1 MKIIDLILNE
11 ITCKTYRHVHGNSL
25 YQIFTEKGNYYIYLK
40 KITPAY
46 LPHNKDITRIQIPNL
61 PAFDEVIKS
70 ELLFFAIGYDT
81 VNNVYAVWN
90 PKAVKSRLN
99 RKTNISLYS
108 TYKGQQ
114 EVRTSQKL
122 FHYESKQRQDVV
134 IVTLSGLQTVLF
146 NYSLFFNAI
155 ETTDQND
162 MKNTNKNTE
171 YETPYIDSNGK
182 LTKITNPE
190 LLTLL
195 KPCFASP
202 YPTYVQ
208 AYNIIEDFYGM
219 DRFPKMEFKDWE
231 YLLTHIDWNNT
242 NNRISTERKEKKT
255 KKRLRRRWT
264 NEEMILVLDLYYKL
278 PFSKFSSRTPEIQK
292 LALKTGR
299 SASSITMRLCNYEYI
314 RTGRGL
320 SGGQKQ
326 CLPFLDK
333 YKNDRSQL
341 KQDAEYILAN
351 YSEHSSVQPNL
362 ESKSKKGGT
371 YEDFWRLFI
380 KYNQKHNG
388 PYALSK
394 GTPYKW
400 LCKSCLGINGVNINV
415 VIGNKSCRSEIY
427 INTGNKDENK
437 RIFDFYYSYRKKIE
451 KFIKDL
457 TWERLDDKNTCRI
470 KIEKPLSFR
479 NSDDCEKIFNFFV
492 TSTEQYLKVFA
503 PYSSKYK
510 NNNILEFPNLFSP
523 STGLCVF
530 LPDGNVIQE
539 KKACDTF
546 IKAILLAGVHKVR
559 KLGYTYCRVPI
570 VSNTKDRKYGS
581 AQHPIGG
588 GLYILTHSN
597 SKDKKR
603 ILDRISEE
611 LNLNWRVEIIE

>member
-1 MKIIDLILNE
+1 MDSTSAKTATDNIFRWDRKFYLQEKRYFLNYVQKQ
-11 ITCKTYRHVHGNSL
+11 ITSNY
-25 YQIFTEKGNYYIYLK
+25 NYYINENSTSL
-40 KITPAY
+40 
-46 LPHNKDITRIQIPNL
+46 
-61 PAFDEVIKS
+61 FDE
-70 ELLFFAIGYDT
+70 
-81 VNNVYAVWN
+81 
-90 PKAVKSRLN
+90 
-99 RKTNISLYS
+99 
-108 TYKGQQ
+108 
-114 EVRTSQKL
+114 
-122 FHYESKQRQDVV
+122 
-134 IVTLSGLQTVLF
+134 
-146 NYSLFFNAI
+146 
-155 ETTDQND
+155 
-162 MKNTNKNTE
+162 
-171 YETPYIDSNGK
+171 
-182 LTKITNPE
+182 
-190 LLTLL
+190 
-195 KPCFASP
+195 
-202 YPTYVQ
+202 
-208 AYNIIEDFYGM
+208 
-219 DRFPKMEFKDWE
+219 
-231 YLLTHIDWNNT
+231 
-242 NNRISTERKEKKT
+242 
-255 KKRLRRRWT
+255 
-264 NEEMILVLDLYYKL
+264 IL
-278 PFSKFSSRTPEIQK
+278 
-292 LALKTGR
+292 
-299 SASSITMRLCNYEYI
+299 
-314 RTGRGL
+314 
-320 SGGQKQ
+320 
-326 CLPFLDK
+326 
-333 YKNDRSQL
+333 
-341 KQDAEYILAN
+341 
-351 YSEHSSVQPNL
+351 
-362 ESKSKKGGT
+362 
-371 YEDFWRLFI
+371 
-380 KYNQKHNG
+380 
-388 PYALSK
+388 
-394 GTPYKW
+394 
-400 LCKSCLGINGVNINV
+400 INGVNINV

-510 NNNILEFPNLFSP
+510 NNNILEFPNLFFP